1 MSSNQNTIFRANGKL
16 LITGEYLV
24 LKGAKALALP
34 LMKGQTLSIKPHDKG
49 LKWKAHA
56 PHGVWFDALFN
67 EHLQLQST
75 NDALKGSK
83 LEEILQ
89 KVIELNPACKSKLN
103 QSLVETR
110 LEFDPEWGWGSSS
123 TLIALLSLWLNL
135 NPYKLLDAT
144 FGGSGYDIAS
154 ALHDKPIFY
163 QIDNGTANVEE
174 VSFDPPFKD
183 HIYFIYSGK
192 KQNSQREVKR
202 FTQEA
207 KVTPGLL
214 NDVNNISEA
223 MISSKEL
230 VQFGRLIEEHELL
243 ISSIVQLKQIKI
255 EHFNDFEGYIKA
267 LGAWGGDFFMV
278 LSAHDEK
285 YVKQYF
291 NKNGLNT
298 IFRYKDIV
306 LNSKK

>member
-1 MSSNQNTIFRANGKL
+1 MNSNHNITFRANGKL

-34 LMKGQTLSIKPHDKG
+34 LIKGQTLSITPHHKG
-49 LKWKAHA
+49 LKWKANA

-67 EHLQLQST
+67 EHVQLEST
-75 NDALKGSK
+75 NNALKGSK

-89 KVIELNPACKSKLN
+89 KVIELSPASKSKLN
-103 QSLVETR
+103 QSLVETQ
-110 LEFDPEWGWGSSS
+110 LEFDPDWGWGSSS

-154 ALHDKPIFY
+154 ALHDNPILY
-163 QIDNGTANVEE
+163 QLDNGTVNVEE
-174 VSFDPPFKD
+174 ISFDPPFKD

-207 KVTPGLL
+207 KVTPNLL
-214 NDVNNISEA
+214 NAVNNISEA
-223 MISSKEL
+223 MINSKEL
-230 VQFGRLIEEHELL
+230 VQFGRLIEEHEIL
-243 ISSIVQLKQIKI
+243 INSIVQLKQIKI
-255 EHFNDFEGYIKA
+255 EHFNDFEGYIKT

-278 LSAHDEK
+278 LSPHDET

-291 NKNGLNT
+291 NKKGLNT

-306 LNSKK
+306 LNTKK